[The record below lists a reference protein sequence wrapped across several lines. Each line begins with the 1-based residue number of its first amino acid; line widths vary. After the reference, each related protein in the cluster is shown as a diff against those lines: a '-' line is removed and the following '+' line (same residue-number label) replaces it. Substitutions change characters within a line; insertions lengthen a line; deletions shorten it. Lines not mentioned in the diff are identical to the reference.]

1 MQNKKHTIKRGLVR
15 LLGDERYQAVSIP
28 LFAIV
33 LSLLAGAAVILCL
46 GKNPLTAYQ
55 NLLQGSGL
63 LPKASYAGYKSMLT
77 DFTSFLNAWTPML
90 FASLSVAVALRAGL
104 FNIGVSGQMLTAGFI
119 TTLAVGY
126 SSLAAPAA
134 KPLVLVIGILTGAL
148 VGGMIGWLKHQFNI
162 NEVVSSIMI
171 NYIAQYV
178 ISFFINT
185 YYVNPVS
192 RQSNVV
198 SKAAR
203 LTLMDTPV
211 GNLKMDIPLGI
222 ILAVITAVFI
232 KFLLDRTTFGY
243 ELKCVGTSRN
253 AARYAGINVG
263 KNVVMAMVVSG
274 ALAGLAGVTYYL
286 GYFGSIQP
294 RVLSSTGFDAIA
306 VSLLANSNPVGII
319 FSSFLITVISKG
331 STYMNSA
338 SGLESEIAS
347 VITGVIL
354 LFSACGAF
362 IRYKVK
368 TAKDELEEEAARP
381 AAGNAAGEKP
391 TGPADGQAREM
402 LGEPAAGMTGKMPG
416 GPDGQSPDK
425 AVGRATERGGR

>member
-1 MQNKKHTIKRGLVR
+1 MI
-15 LLGDERYQAVSIP
+15 
-28 LFAIV
+28 FA
-33 LSLLAGAAVILCL
+33 L
-46 GKNPLTAYQ
+46 GKNPLVAYQ
-55 NLLQGSGL
+55 NLLQGSGI
-63 LPKASYAGYKSMLT
+63 LPKATYAGHKSMLT
-77 DFTSFLNAWTPML
+77 DFMSFMNAWTPML
-90 FASLSVAVALRAGL
+90 FASLAVAVALRAGL
-104 FNIGVSGQMLTAGFI
+104 FNIGVSGQMLVAGFV
-119 TTLAVGY
+119 TTLLVGY
-126 SSLAAPAA
+126 SDLPAPVA
-134 KPLVLVIGILTGAL
+134 KPLVLICGIISGAL
-148 VGGMIGWLKHQFNI
+148 VGALIGWMKEKFNI

-192 RQSNVV
+192 RQSNPV
-198 SKAAR
+198 SKASR
-203 LTLMDTPV
+203 LTLMDTTV
-211 GNLKMDIPLGI
+211 GDLKMDIPLGI
-222 ILAVITAVFI
+222 VLAIIIAIAV

-243 ELKCVGTSRN
+243 ELKSVGTSRN
-253 AARYAGINVG
+253 AAKYAGIKVG
-263 KNVVMAMVVSG
+263 RSMVMAFVVSG

-294 RVLSSTGFDAIA
+294 KVLASTGFDSIA
-306 VSLLANSNPVGII
+306 VSLLANSNPIGII

-368 TAKDELEEEAARP
+368 SMKEELKESE
-381 AAGNAAGEKP
+381 
-391 TGPADGQAREM
+391 
-402 LGEPAAGMTGKMPG
+402 
-416 GPDGQSPDK
+416 
-425 AVGRATERGGR
+425 ERGNR

>member
-1 MQNKKHTIKRGLVR
+1 MKENSHIFKRIMVR
-15 LLGDERYQAVSIP
+15 LLGNERYQSVSVP
-28 LFAIV
+28 LFAIA
-33 LSLLAGAAVILCL
+33 LSLLAGAVVILFL
-46 GKNPLTAYQ
+46 GKNPLVAYQ

-63 LPKASYAGYKSMLT
+63 LPKPSYAGFKSMLT
-77 DFTSFLNAWTPML
+77 DFASFLNAWTPML

-104 FNIGVSGQMLTAGFI
+104 FNIGVSGQMLTAGFL
-119 TTLAVGY
+119 TTLIVGY

-134 KPLVLVIGILTGAL
+134 KPLVLIVGMLGGAA
-148 VGGMIGWLKHQFNI
+148 VGGLIGWLKHQFNI
-162 NEVVSSIMI
+162 NEVVSSIML

-192 RQSNVV
+192 RQSNAV

-222 ILAVITAVFI
+222 VLALLAAFMV
-232 KFLLDRTTFGY
+232 KFLLDRTVFGY
-243 ELKCVGTSRN
+243 EIKCVGTSRN
-253 AARYAGINVG
+253 AARYAGIHVG
-263 KNVVMAMVVSG
+263 RTMVASMVCSG

-294 RVLSSTGFDAIA
+294 RVLAGTGFDAIA
-306 VSLLANSNPVGII
+306 VSLLANSNPLGII
-319 FSSFLITVISKG
+319 FSSFLVTIISKG
-331 STYMNSA
+331 STYMNSS
-338 SGLESEIAS
+338 SGLESEISS
-347 VITGVIL
+347 VITGLIL

-368 TAKDELEEEAARP
+368 EFQDEQKEE
-381 AAGNAAGEKP
+381 
-391 TGPADGQAREM
+391 
-402 LGEPAAGMTGKMPG
+402 
-416 GPDGQSPDK
+416 
-425 AVGRATERGGR
+425 TERGKG

>member
-1 MQNKKHTIKRGLVR
+1 MQKNNHTIKKGFVR
-15 LLGDERYQAVSIP
+15 LLGNERYQAVSIP

-33 LSLLAGAAVILCL
+33 LSLLAGAVVILAL
-46 GKNPLTAYQ
+46 GKNPLVAYQ
-55 NLLQGSGL
+55 NLLQGSGI
-63 LPKASYAGYKSMLT
+63 LPKATYAGHKSMLT
-77 DFTSFLNAWTPML
+77 DFMSFMNAWTPML
-90 FASLSVAVALRAGL
+90 FASLAVAVALRAGL
-104 FNIGVSGQMLTAGFI
+104 FNIGVSGQMLVAGFV
-119 TTLAVGY
+119 TTLLVGY
-126 SSLAAPAA
+126 SDLPAPVA
-134 KPLVLVIGILTGAL
+134 KPLVLICGIISGAL
-148 VGGMIGWLKHQFNI
+148 VGALIGWMKEKFNI

-192 RQSNVV
+192 RQSNPV
-198 SKAAR
+198 SKASR
-203 LTLMDTPV
+203 LTLMDTTV
-211 GNLKMDIPLGI
+211 GDLQMDIPLGI
-222 ILAVITAVFI
+222 VLAIIIAIAV

-243 ELKCVGTSRN
+243 ELKSVGTSRN
-253 AARYAGINVG
+253 AAKYAGIKVG
-263 KNVVMAMVVSG
+263 RSMVMAFVVSG

-294 RVLSSTGFDAIA
+294 KVLASTGFDSIA
-306 VSLLANSNPVGII
+306 VSLLANSNPIGII

-368 TAKDELEEEAARP
+368 SMKEELKESE
-381 AAGNAAGEKP
+381 
-391 TGPADGQAREM
+391 
-402 LGEPAAGMTGKMPG
+402 
-416 GPDGQSPDK
+416 
-425 AVGRATERGGR
+425 ERGNR

>member
-1 MQNKKHTIKRGLVR
+1 MQKNKHTIKRGFVR
-15 LLGDERYQAVSIP
+15 LLGGERYQAVTIP
-28 LFAIV
+28 LFAIL
-33 LSLLAGAAVILCL
+33 LSLLAGAVIILFL
-46 GKNPLTAYQ
+46 GKNPLAAYQ

-63 LPKASYAGYKSMLT
+63 LPKATYAGHKNMLT
-77 DFTSFLNAWTPML
+77 DFTSFMNAWAPML
-90 FASLSVAVALRAGL
+90 FASLAVAVALRAGL
-104 FNIGVSGQMLTAGFI
+104 FNIGVSGQMLTAGFV
-119 TTLAVGY
+119 TSLVVGY
-126 SSLAAPAA
+126 STLGAPIA
-134 KPLVLVIGILTGAL
+134 KPLVLVVGILTGAL
-148 VGGMIGWLKHQFNI
+148 VGGLIGWLKHRFNI

-211 GNLKMDIPLGI
+211 GDLKMDIPLGI
-222 ILAVITAVFI
+222 LLAVLTALLI
-232 KFLLDRTTFGY
+232 KFLLDRTTVGY

-253 AARYAGINVG
+253 AARYAGIHVG
-263 KNVVMAMVVSG
+263 KNVVLAMVLSG
-274 ALAGLAGVTYYL
+274 ALAGLAGVTYFL

-294 RVLSSTGFDAIA
+294 RVLPTTGFDAIA

-319 FSSFLITVISKG
+319 FSSLLITVISKG

-338 SGLESEIAS
+338 SGLEAEIAS
-347 VITGVIL
+347 LITGVIL
-354 LFSACGAF
+354 LFSACGVF

-368 TAKDELEEEAARP
+368 AFKAELLEEA
-381 AAGNAAGEKP
+381 
-391 TGPADGQAREM
+391 
-402 LGEPAAGMTGKMPG
+402 
-416 GPDGQSPDK
+416 
-425 AVGRATERGGR
+425 ERGNG

>member
-1 MQNKKHTIKRGLVR
+1 MKENSHIFKRIMVR
-15 LLGDERYQAVSIP
+15 LLGNERYQSVSVP
-28 LFAIV
+28 LFAIA
-33 LSLLAGAAVILCL
+33 LSLLAGAVVILFL
-46 GKNPLTAYQ
+46 GKNPLVAYQ

-63 LPKASYAGYKSMLT
+63 LPKPSYAGFKSMLT
-77 DFTSFLNAWTPML
+77 DFASFLNAWTPML

-104 FNIGVSGQMLTAGFI
+104 FNIGVSGQMLTAGFL
-119 TTLAVGY
+119 TTLIVGY

-134 KPLVLVIGILTGAL
+134 KPLVLIVGMLGGAA
-148 VGGMIGWLKHQFNI
+148 VGGLIGWLKHQFNI
-162 NEVVSSIMI
+162 NEVVSSIML

-192 RQSNVV
+192 RQSNAV

-222 ILAVITAVFI
+222 VLALLAAFLV
-232 KFLLDRTTFGY
+232 KFLLDRTVFGY
-243 ELKCVGTSRN
+243 EIKCVGTSRN
-253 AARYAGINVG
+253 AARYAGIHVG
-263 KNVVMAMVVSG
+263 RTMVASMVCSG

-294 RVLSSTGFDAIA
+294 RVLAGTGFDAIA
-306 VSLLANSNPVGII
+306 VSLLANSNPLGII
-319 FSSFLITVISKG
+319 FSSFLVTIISKG
-331 STYMNSA
+331 STYMNSS
-338 SGLESEIAS
+338 SGLESEISS
-347 VITGVIL
+347 VITGLIL

-368 TAKDELEEEAARP
+368 EFQDEQKEE
-381 AAGNAAGEKP
+381 
-391 TGPADGQAREM
+391 
-402 LGEPAAGMTGKMPG
+402 
-416 GPDGQSPDK
+416 
-425 AVGRATERGGR
+425 TERGKG

>member
-1 MQNKKHTIKRGLVR
+1 MQKNNHTINKGFVR
-15 LLGDERYQAVSIP
+15 LLGNERYQAVSIP

-33 LSLLAGAAVILCL
+33 LSLLAGAVVILAL
-46 GKNPLTAYQ
+46 GKNPLVAYQ
-55 NLLQGSGL
+55 NLLQGSGI
-63 LPKASYAGYKSMLT
+63 LPKATYAGHKSMLT
-77 DFTSFLNAWTPML
+77 DFMSFMNAWTPML
-90 FASLSVAVALRAGL
+90 FASLAVAVALRAGL
-104 FNIGVSGQMLTAGFI
+104 FNIGVSGQMLVAGFV
-119 TTLAVGY
+119 TTLLVGY
-126 SSLAAPAA
+126 SDLPAPVA
-134 KPLVLVIGILTGAL
+134 KPLVLICGIISGAL
-148 VGGMIGWLKHQFNI
+148 VGALIGWMKEKFNI

-192 RQSNVV
+192 RQSNPV
-198 SKAAR
+198 SKASR
-203 LTLMDTPV
+203 LTLMDTTV
-211 GNLKMDIPLGI
+211 GDLKMDIPLGI
-222 ILAVITAVFI
+222 ILAIIIAIAV

-243 ELKCVGTSRN
+243 ELKSVGTSRN
-253 AARYAGINVG
+253 AAKYAGIKVG
-263 KNVVMAMVVSG
+263 RSMVMAFVVSG

-294 RVLSSTGFDAIA
+294 KVLASTGFDSIA
-306 VSLLANSNPVGII
+306 VSLLANSNPIGII

-368 TAKDELEEEAARP
+368 SMKEELKESE
-381 AAGNAAGEKP
+381 
-391 TGPADGQAREM
+391 
-402 LGEPAAGMTGKMPG
+402 
-416 GPDGQSPDK
+416 
-425 AVGRATERGGR
+425 ERGNR

>member
-1 MQNKKHTIKRGLVR
+1 MENSRKTIKRGVVR
-15 LLGDERYQAVSIP
+15 LLGNERYQAVTIP
-28 LFAIV
+28 MFAIF
-33 LSLLAGAAVILCL
+33 LSLLAGAVLILFQ
-46 GKNPLTAYQ
+46 GKNPLIAYQ

-63 LPKASYAGYKSMLT
+63 LPKASYAGYKNILT
-77 DFTSFLNAWTPML
+77 DFASFMNAWTPML
-90 FASLSVAVALRAGL
+90 FASLAVAVALRAGL

-119 TTLAVGY
+119 ATLTIGY
-126 SSLAAPAA
+126 SSLSAPLA
-134 KPLVLVIGILTGAL
+134 KPLVLAVGIFTGAM
-148 VGGMIGWLKHQFNI
+148 VGGLIGWLKYQFNI

-192 RQSNVV
+192 RQSNAV

-203 LTLMDTPV
+203 LSMMDTPV
-211 GNLKMDIPLGI
+211 GNLKIDIPLCI
-222 ILAVITAVFI
+222 ILAILTAFLV

-263 KNVVMAMVVSG
+263 KNIVMAMIFSG

-294 RVLSSTGFDAIA
+294 KVLPSAGFDAIA
-306 VSLLANSNPVGII
+306 VSLLANSNPIGII

-354 LFSACGAF
+354 LFAACGAF
-362 IRYKVK
+362 IQYKVK
-368 TAKDELEEEAARP
+368 SFQDELKEEKRKAS
-381 AAGNAAGEKP
+381 EKNQNP
-391 TGPADGQAREM
+391 E
-402 LGEPAAGMTGKMPG
+402 
-416 GPDGQSPDK
+416 
-425 AVGRATERGGR
+425 ERGNG